1 MRLPALHRR
10 VVGLL
15 RPHRSSVSYWAGSL
29 VLADLLGRP
38 PGDFDIHHRCWPD
51 ASRAMAGDHAA
62 LVAAG
67 FVRLD
72 LRDDGDECEA
82 TYGTAGA
89 APIVLNW
96 VVDQAPSGRGAF
108 PDRRL
113 GFAAHR
119 LDVAARKL
127 AMAVETRDGKHIT
140 DLAALERHG
149 IAVSA
154 LVGPAAAL
162 QSALSLAAFGAA
174 CARLGFAVP
183 PAPVPQRVSPLPE
196 RVPAA

>member
-1 MRLPALHRR
+1 MLLPALHRR

-51 ASRAMAGDHAA
+51 ASRAMACDHAA
-62 LVAAG
+62 LTAAG
-67 FVRLD
+67 FARTG
-72 LRDDGDECEA
+72 LRDDDGECEA
-82 TYGTAGA
+82 TYVTGPAESV
-89 APIVLNW
+89 VLNW
-96 VVDQAPSGRGAF
+96 VVDQAPVGQGAF

-127 AMAVETRDGKHIT
+127 AMAVETGDGKHAA
-140 DLAALERHG
+140 DLEALERHG
-149 IAVSA
+149 ISVAS
-154 LVGPAAAL
+154 LVGPALAL
-162 QSALSLAAFGAA
+162 QSALSPAAFRVA
-174 CARLGFAVP
+174 CVRLGLLSP
-183 PAPVPQRVSPLPE
+183 PAE

>member
-1 MRLPALHRR
+1 MRFPALHRR

-29 VLADLLGRP
+29 VLADMLGRP

-51 ASRAMAGDHAA
+51 ASRAMASDHAA

-67 FVRLD
+67 FARLD
-72 LRDDGDECEA
+72 LHADGDECEA
-82 TYGTAGA
+82 TYATAGD

-96 VVDQAPSGRGAF
+96 VVDQAPAGRGAF

-127 AMAVETRDGKHIT
+127 AMAVETGDGKHVT
-140 DLAALERHG
+140 DLAALQRHG
-149 IAVSA
+149 IAVSS
-154 LVGPAAAL
+154 LVGQAAAL
-162 QSALSLAAFGAA
+162 QSVLSPEAFRAA
-174 CARLGFAVP
+174 CARLGFSAP
-183 PAPVPQRVSPLPE
+183 PGPLPQRVSPRSEPI
-196 RVPAA
+196 PAA

>member
-10 VVGLL
+10 IVGLL

-67 FVRLD
+67 FVRTGLHA
-72 LRDDGDECEA
+72 DGDECEA
-82 TYGTAGA
+82 TYAMAGE

-96 VVDQAPSGRGAF
+96 VVDQAPAGRGAF

-127 AMAVETRDGKHIT
+127 AMAVETGDGKHIA

-154 LVGPAAAL
+154 LIGPAAAL
-162 QSALSLAAFGAA
+162 QSALSPAAFGAA
-174 CARLGFAVP
+174 CARLGFVIGSG
-183 PAPVPQRVSPLPE
+183 PAARRVSPRSEP
-196 RVPAA
+196 VPAA

>member
-10 VVGLL
+10 IVSLL

-72 LRDDGDECEA
+72 LCDGGDECEA
-82 TYGTAGA
+82 TYGTAGG
-89 APIVLNW
+89 APVVLNW

-127 AMAVETRDGKHIT
+127 AMAVETGDGKHMT

-149 IAVSA
+149 IAASS

-162 QSALSLAAFGAA
+162 QSALSPEAFRAA
-174 CARLGFAVP
+174 CVRLGFAIGSG
-183 PAPVPQRVSPLPE
+183 PAVRRVRPRSEP
-196 RVPAA
+196 VPAA

>member
-1 MRLPALHRR
+1 MLLPALHRR

-15 RPHRSSVSYWAGSL
+15 RPHRSSASYWAGSL

-51 ASRAMAGDHAA
+51 ASRAMACDHAA
-62 LVAAG
+62 LTAAG
-67 FVRLD
+67 FVRTG
-72 LRDDGDECEA
+72 LRDDDGECEA
-82 TYGTAGA
+82 TYAAGPA
-89 APIVLNW
+89 ESVVLNW
-96 VVDQAPSGRGAF
+96 VVDQAPVGQGAF

-127 AMAVETRDGKHIT
+127 AMAVETGDGKHVA
-140 DLAALERHG
+140 DLAALQRHG
-149 IAVSA
+149 ISVAS
-154 LVGPAAAL
+154 LVGPALAL
-162 QSALSLAAFGAA
+162 QSALSPAEFRAA
-174 CARLGFAVP
+174 CARLGFAPSRRPLSP
-183 PAPVPQRVSPLPE
+183 PAE